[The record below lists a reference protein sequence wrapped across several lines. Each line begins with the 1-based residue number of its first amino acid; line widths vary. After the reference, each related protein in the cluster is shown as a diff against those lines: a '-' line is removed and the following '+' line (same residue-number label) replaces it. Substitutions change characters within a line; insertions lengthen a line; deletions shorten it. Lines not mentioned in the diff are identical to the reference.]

1 LLVLT
6 PLWAQSKKDPLTEQQ
21 IEEVREAGDDPPVR
35 IKLYVGYLEER
46 ITDIHKLNADHIA
59 QNKTVRLHNLFDE
72 FTRLSDELQDNMDAF
87 DQQHADLR
95 KMLKEIVEKT
105 AQWTT
110 VMNEPVPNTG
120 YDFARKSA
128 LDSNQTAHDTAEL
141 HSLFAE
147 EYRALRPRAP
157 LPGLEIRFR
166 RFTSLNTTIRLR
178 EGRLHVHLSDL
189 LEGAPESVLRAILH
203 ILLAKLYRKPLNAL
217 QTTRYRRF
225 ASSEAVIRQ
234 TELIRQSRGR
244 KKMLGPQG
252 QHYNLDEIFE
262 SLNSRFFHG
271 LMGRPLLTWSGHMAK
286 RSLGHYDPAHNT
298 IVVSRVFDRK
308 NTPRY
313 AVEYLLYHEMLHLKH
328 PVKVRGG
335 RRCVHPREFQLEER
349 LFPDW
354 QKAKEY
360 LKTI

>member
-1 LLVLT
+1 M
-6 PLWAQSKKDPLTEQQ
+6 
-21 IEEVREAGDDPPVR
+21 
-35 IKLYVGYLEER
+35 
-46 ITDIHKLNADHIA
+46 
-59 QNKTVRLHNLFDE
+59 HNLFDE
-72 FTRLSDELQDNMDAF
+72 FTRLSDELQDNMDNF
-87 DQQHADLR
+87 DEQHADLR
-95 KMLKEIVEKT
+95 KALKEIIDKT
-105 AQWTT
+105 TEWTT
-110 VMNEPVPNTG
+110 VLNEPQPSG
-120 YDFARKSA
+120 QYDFMRKTA
-128 LDSNQTAHDTAEL
+128 LDSNQSAHEAATQMLADEDEIYRGKEEGGKGTQKRRNKKGDGFLRPSPARLKAVNSEL

-157 LPGLEIRFR
+157 IPFLEVRFR

-178 EGRLHVHLSDL
+178 EGRVHVHLSDL
-189 LEGAPESVLRAILH
+189 LEGAPESVLRAIAH
-203 ILLAKLYRKPLNAL
+203 ILLAKLYRKPLNAV
-217 QTTRYRRF
+217 QTNRYRRF
-225 ASSEAVIRQ
+225 ASSETVIRQ

-252 QHYNLDEIFE
+252 QYYDLDEVFE
-262 SLNSRFFHG
+262 SLNRRFFHG

-349 LFPDW
+349 LFPEW